1 MAPAMSSA
9 TLRACPSST
18 PVQERRWQNTVSCA
32 PWPWPERPFSALTN
46 RLQLLQLHR
55 TRHVVLALGT
65 AQTLVWAS
73 SYYLPAMLAAPMS
86 RSLGVQPSTVYAA
99 LSMALLIGA
108 AISPWA
114 GRQVDRKGGRPVLL
128 LSNAFFIVGLV
139 ALAAAQGLPSMLVA
153 WALLGLGMGC
163 GLYDTA
169 FAALVHLYGKG
180 ARQPIS
186 GITLLAGFAST
197 VGWPLS
203 ALMEAQ
209 WGWRGACLGW
219 AGLLLLVAV
228 PLNAVLPRRPMQ
240 TAAAAAA
247 VVLPATADE
256 APTPQLADGAAASA
270 APPRRGLMALMALI
284 FCCMGFVSA
293 SISTHLPAIL
303 QAGGLGLA
311 AAVSL
316 AALAGP
322 SQVAGHLLELGVL
335 HRYTPLLTA
344 RVAAAGHPLGALL
357 LLLAGTPLAL
367 AFVLV
372 HGLGNGIITIV
383 RGALPLAVFGAQ
395 GYGARQGWLNLPS
408 RVVGALS
415 PWFFGLLLQRF
426 GAAALW
432 VTAAA
437 GLASLVLLQ
446 LLPRLHGRRPH
457 G

>member
-1 MAPAMSSA
+1 M
-9 TLRACPSST
+9 
-18 PVQERRWQNTVSCA
+18 
-32 PWPWPERPFSALTN
+32 
-46 RLQLLQLHR
+46 
-55 TRHVVLALGT
+55 LALGT
-65 AQTLVWAS
+65 AQTLAWAAT
-73 SYYLPAMLAAPMS
+73 YYLPAMLATAMS
-86 RSLGVQPSTVYAA
+86 RSLGFQPSTVYAA

-114 GRQVDRKGGRPVLL
+114 GRRVDRKGGRPVLL
-128 LSNAFFIVGLV
+128 LSNALFVAGLL
-139 ALAAAQGLPSMLVA
+139 ALAAAQGLPTMLLA

-203 ALMEAQ
+203 ALMEAH
-209 WGWRGACLGW
+209 WGWRGACVGW
-219 AGLLLLVAV
+219 AALMLVVAV
-228 PLNAVLPRRPMQ
+228 PLNAALPRRPLVGSNDVPHTPDLSPSTAQ
-240 TAAAAAA
+240 DTPQPVTPPAAGAAAAGP
-247 VVLPATADE
+247 V
-256 APTPQLADGAAASA
+256 DGAAEPAVPS
-270 APPRRGLMALMALI
+270 RWLMPLMALI

-303 QAGGLGLA
+303 QAGGLSLA

-322 SQVAGHLLELGVL
+322 AQVAGRVLELGVL

-357 LLLAGTPLAL
+357 LLLAGPPLAL

-415 PWFFGLLLQRF
+415 PWFFGVLLQHH
-426 GAAALW
+426 GVAALW
-432 VTAAA
+432 ATAAA
-437 GLASLVLLQ
+437 GLVSLVLLQ
-446 LLPRLHGRRPH
+446 GLPRLQGAPARH
-457 G
+457 

>member
-1 MAPAMSSA
+1 M
-9 TLRACPSST
+9 
-18 PVQERRWQNTVSCA
+18 
-32 PWPWPERPFSALTN
+32 
-46 RLQLLQLHR
+46 
-55 TRHVVLALGT
+55 VLALGT
-65 AQTLVWAS
+65 AQTLAWAAT
-73 SYYLPAMLAAPMS
+73 YYLPAMLAAPMS
-86 RSLGVQPSTVYAA
+86 QSLGVQPSTVYAA

-114 GRQVDRKGGRPVLL
+114 GRRVDRKGGRPVLL
-128 LSNAFFIVGLV
+128 LSNGLFIAGLL
-139 ALAAAQGLPSMLVA
+139 ALAAAQGLPSMLLA

-203 ALMEAQ
+203 ALMESH
-209 WGWRGACLGW
+209 WGWRGACVGW
-219 AGLLLLVAV
+219 AALMLLVAL
-228 PLNAVLPRRPMQ
+228 PLNAALPRRPQ
-240 TAAAAAA
+240 PAAAEPAALVPAAA
-247 VVLPATADE
+247 TETAIEAATAT
-256 APTPQLADGAAASA
+256 ATASA
-270 APPRRGLMALMALI
+270 QPTTPSPWLMPLMALI
-284 FCCMGFVSA
+284 FCCMGFVSS

-322 SQVAGHLLELGVL
+322 AQVAGRVLELGVL

-344 RVAAAGHPLGALL
+344 RMAAVGHPLGALV
-357 LLLAGTPLAL
+357 LLLAGPPLAL
-367 AFVLV
+367 VFVLL

-415 PWFFGLLLQRF
+415 PWFFGLLLQRY
-426 GAAALW
+426 GAAAVW
-432 VTAAA
+432 ATAAA

-446 LLPRLHGRRPH
+446 ALPRLQRGP
-457 G
+457 

>member
-1 MAPAMSSA
+1 M
-9 TLRACPSST
+9 
-18 PVQERRWQNTVSCA
+18 VS
-32 PWPWPERPFSALTN
+32 LN
-46 RLQLLQLHR
+46 R

-65 AQTLVWAS
+65 AQTLAWAAT
-73 SYYLPAMLAAPMS
+73 YYLPAMLAAPMS
-86 RSLGVQPSTVYAA
+86 QSLGVQPSTVYAA
-99 LSMALLIGA
+99 LSMALLMGA

-114 GRQVDRKGGRPVLL
+114 GRRVDRKGGRQVLL
-128 LSNAFFIVGLV
+128 LSNALFIAGLL
-139 ALAAAQGLPSMLVA
+139 ALAAAQGLPTMLLA

-169 FAALVHLYGKG
+169 FAALVHLYGRG
-180 ARQPIS
+180 ARRPIS

-203 ALMEAQ
+203 ALMEAH
-209 WGWRGACLGW
+209 WGWRGACVGW
-219 AGLLLLVAV
+219 AALLLVVAV
-228 PLNAVLPRRPMQ
+228 PLNAVLPRRPQ
-240 TAAAAAA
+240 PDGDALDADPVPAAQASTAASASASKAA
-247 VVLPATADE
+247 PM
-256 APTPQLADGAAASA
+256 AASA
-270 APPRRGLMALMALI
+270 AGARSASVASTASTESAERADTALAAAALPSPWLMPLMALI

-303 QAGGLGLA
+303 QAAGLGLA
-311 AAVSL
+311 AAVGL

-322 SQVAGHLLELGVL
+322 GQVAGRLLELGVL

-357 LLLAGTPLAL
+357 LLWAGPPLAL

-415 PWFFGLLLQRF
+415 PWFFGVLLQRY
-426 GAAALW
+426 GAGALW
-432 VTAAA
+432 ATAAA
-437 GLASLVLLQ
+437 GLASLLLLQ
-446 LLPRLHGRRPH
+446 LMPRLQGPQPGR
-457 G
+457 

>member
-1 MAPAMSSA
+1 M
-9 TLRACPSST
+9 
-18 PVQERRWQNTVSCA
+18 
-32 PWPWPERPFSALTN
+32 
-46 RLQLLQLHR
+46 R

-65 AQTLVWAS
+65 AQTLAWAA

-114 GRQVDRKGGRPVLL
+114 GRRVDRKGGRPVLL
-128 LSNAFFIVGLV
+128 LSNILFISGLV
-139 ALAAAQGLPSMLVA
+139 ALSAAQGLPSMLAA
-153 WALLGLGMGC
+153 WALLGLAMGC

-169 FAALVHLYGKG
+169 FATLVHLYGKG
-180 ARQPIS
+180 ARQSIS

-203 ALMEAQ
+203 ALMAAQ

-219 AGLLLLVAV
+219 AVLMLLVAL
-228 PLNAVLPRRPMQ
+228 PLNALLPRRPPRG
-240 TAAAAAA
+240 AAGPGVEGQGGAGQAADAE
-247 VVLPATADE
+247 VGLKVSDPLPAAGKHHGPDAVSPLGLNPSPPPLP
-256 APTPQLADGAAASA
+256 AP
-270 APPRRGLMALMALI
+270 GLMPLVALI
-284 FCCMGFVSA
+284 FTCMGFVST
-293 SISTHLPAIL
+293 SISTHLPTIL

-322 SQVAGHLLELGVL
+322 AQVAGRLLELGVL
-335 HRYTPLLTA
+335 HRYPALLTA

-357 LLLAGTPLAL
+357 LLLAGPPLAL

-372 HGLGNGIITIV
+372 HGVGNGIITIV
-383 RGALPLAVFGAQ
+383 RGTLPLAVFGAA
-395 GYGARQGWLNLPS
+395 GFGARQGWLNLPS

-415 PWFFGLLLQRF
+415 PWLFGLLLQHH

-432 VTAAA
+432 ATVAA
-437 GLASLVLLQ
+437 GVVSLLLLQ
-446 LLPRLHGRRPH
+446 LLPRLRGGR
-457 G
+457 